1 MPDLTFE
8 VTGAAPVLHA
18 APPILALAVAIRNA
32 RRDET
37 IHAVTLHA
45 QVRIE
50 AQRRRYSAAEQLA
63 LGDLFGAPS
72 RWEQTLKPLL
82 WAQASVAVPRFTGET
97 TAQLPLPCTLD
108 FAVGSARYAHAL
120 GEGDVPLLVLFSGT
134 VFHAAGGAALQIA
147 PVPWTAEA
155 RFGLP
160 IAVWRETIDHYYP
173 GCAPL
178 LLRRD
183 VFERLHRYRSL
194 GGFTSWEQALESLL
208 PPRDQPGEPR

>member
-8 VTGAAPVLHA
+8 VTGAEPVLHA
-18 APPILALAVAIRNA
+18 AQPILELDVAIHNA
-32 RRDET
+32 RRGEV
-37 IHAVTLHA
+37 IHALTLHA

-50 AQRRRYSAAEQLA
+50 AQRRRYSPGEQAA

-72 RWEQTLKPLL
+72 RWDVTLKPLL
-82 WAQASVAVPRFTGET
+82 WAQTSAAVGRFTSET
-97 TAQLPLPCTLD
+97 TARLPLAVTLD

-120 GEGDVPLLVLFSGT
+120 EAGEVPLLVLFSGT
-134 VFHAAGGAALQIA
+134 IFHADEGSAMQVAQ
-147 PVPWTAEA
+147 VPWTAEA

-160 IAVWRETIDHYYP
+160 IAVWRATIDHYYP

-183 VFERLHRYRSL
+183 VFERLHRYRSS
-194 GGFTSWEQALESLL
+194 GGFTSWDQALESLL
-208 PPRDQPGEPR
+208 PREIVEAP

>member
-8 VTGAAPVLHA
+8 VIGAAPVLHA
-18 APPILALAVAIRNA
+18 AQPILALEIAVRNA
-32 RRDET
+32 RRGET

-63 LGDLFGAPS
+63 LDDLFGAPS

-82 WAQASVAVPRFTGET
+82 WAQTSVALPRFEGEA
-97 TAQLPLPCTLD
+97 TAQIPLPCTLD
-108 FAVGSARYAHAL
+108 FAVGSARYAHAIE
-120 GEGDVPLLVLFSGT
+120 EGSVPLLALFSGT
-134 VFHAAGGAALQIA
+134 VFHASEGGALQVA
-147 PVPWTAEA
+147 QVPWTAEA
-155 RFGLP
+155 RFALP
-160 IAVWRETIDHYYP
+160 IAVWRATIDHYFP

-183 VFERLHRYRSL
+183 VFERLRRYRSL
-194 GGFTSWEQALESLL
+194 GGFTSWEHAMESLL
-208 PPRDQPGEPR
+208 PPEAAEPR

>member
-8 VTGAAPVLHA
+8 VTGAAAISHAAQPVLS
-18 APPILALAVAIRNA
+18 LEVAIRNA
-32 RRDET
+32 RPGEA
-37 IHAVTLHA
+37 IHALTLHA

-50 AQRRRYSAAEQLA
+50 AQRRSYSAAEKLA
-63 LGDLFGAPS
+63 LHDLFGAPS

-82 WAQASVAVPRFTGET
+82 WAQTSVAVPRFTGAT
-97 TAQLPLPCTLD
+97 TAALPLPCTLD
-108 FAVGSARYAHAL
+108 FAVGSARYVHAL
-120 GEGDVPLLVLFSGT
+120 AEGHVPLLVLFSGT
-134 VFHAAGGAALQIA
+134 VFHAIEGGALQVA

-160 IAVWRETIDHYYP
+160 IAVWRETLDHYYP

-183 VFERLHRYRSL
+183 VFERLHRYRAL
-194 GGFTSWEQALESLL
+194 GGFTSWDHAIESLL
-208 PPRDQPGEPR
+208 PPEAGPGQPR

>member
-1 MPDLTFE
+1 MPDLAFE

-18 APPILALAVAIRNA
+18 AQPILALDVAIRNA
-32 RRDET
+32 RPGET
-37 IHAVTLHA
+37 IHALTLHA

-50 AQRRRYSAAEQLA
+50 PQRRRYSAAEQLA
-63 LGDLFGAPS
+63 LADLFGAPS

-82 WAQASVAVPRFTGET
+82 WAQTSVAVPRFTGAT

-108 FAVGSARYAHAL
+108 FAVGSARYAHGL
-120 GEGDVPLLVLFSGT
+120 DEGVIPLLVLFSGT
-134 VFHAAGGAALQIA
+134 VFHAAEGGALQIA
-147 PVPWTAEA
+147 QVPWTAEA

-160 IAVWRETIDHYYP
+160 IASFRETLDHYFP

-183 VFERLHRYRSL
+183 VFERLHRYRAL
-194 GGFTSWEQALESLL
+194 AGFTSWEQALESLL
-208 PPRDQPGEPR
+208 PPEAASR